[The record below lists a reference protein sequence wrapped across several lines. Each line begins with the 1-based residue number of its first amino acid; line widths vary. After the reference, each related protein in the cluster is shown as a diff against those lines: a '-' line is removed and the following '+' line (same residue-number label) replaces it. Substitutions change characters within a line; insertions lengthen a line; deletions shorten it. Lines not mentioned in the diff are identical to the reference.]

1 MAEILFFS
9 NNKNKIL
16 EIIKLFSFF
25 PIKLLNLN
33 DFEKIKSP
41 KEVGKTFEENAMIKS
56 TYGYNFFKK
65 ICFAD
70 DSGICI
76 DSMNGKPNVKS
87 KDFLKS
93 GLDEKKS
100 LEKIISICKKKND
113 YNAYFETA
121 ISLNIDDN
129 KNIIFKERVKGLISK
144 KILGKNGFG
153 YDSIF
158 IPQSVDKT
166 YAQMSLNE
174 KNLISHR
181 SKTIKKLKDYIVE
194 NLI

>member
-41 KEVGKTFEENAMIKS
+41 KEVGKTFEENAKIKS

-100 LEKIISICKKKND
+100 LEKIISICKKKNN

-121 ISLNIDDN
+121 ISLI
-129 KNIIFKERVKGLISK
+129 
-144 KILGKNGFG
+144 
-153 YDSIF
+153 
-158 IPQSVDKT
+158 
-166 YAQMSLNE
+166 
-174 KNLISHR
+174 
-181 SKTIKKLKDYIVE
+181 
-194 NLI
+194 